1 MGDYTIR
8 MLFDIAAE
16 PDTVVHAVT
25 TAEGVSRW
33 WSTKVEG
40 SPGDAGAQFMVSFPD
55 MPQPHEYVVE
65 RDTPRQVAWR
75 VTTYPQWWAGTTI
88 RWQVTSKE
96 DAPGTRLLFTHEGF
110 EPNDEMIAIVT
121 PVWAQI
127 ILRLKSYAETGTPD
141 PFFTL

>member
-1 MGDYTIR
+1 
-8 MLFDIAAE
+8 
-16 PDTVVHAVT
+16 
-25 TAEGVSRW
+25 
-33 WSTKVEG
+33 
-40 SPGDAGAQFMVSFPD
+40 
-55 MPQPHEYVVE
+55 
-65 RDTPRQVAWR
+65 VAWR